1 MKGYGNN
8 YVLKY
13 VQMEKNG
20 KIIFDV
26 IDEMGFNRVVDG
38 KMQDLKRI
46 LKFSNDLTPEDD
58 IRTIQDSLIQNPII
72 FIAKRK
78 PLKNM
83 DELDFN
89 I

>member
-26 IDEMGFNRVVDG
+26 IDENGHNMVIDG
-38 KMQDLKRI
+38 TMQDLKRI

-58 IRTIQDSLIQNPII
+58 IKTIQDSLISNPIV

-78 PLKNM
+78 PLKNL

-89 I
+89 L

>member
-89 I
+89 L